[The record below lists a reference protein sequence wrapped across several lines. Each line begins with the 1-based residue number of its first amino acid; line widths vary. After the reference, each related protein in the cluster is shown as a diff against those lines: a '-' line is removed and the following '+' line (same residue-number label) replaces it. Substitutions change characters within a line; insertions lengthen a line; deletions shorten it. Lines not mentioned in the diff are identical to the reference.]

1 MQEFMVEPLH
11 IGSHV
16 LVQGLVSK
24 AHLNGKHGF
33 VYGQRGDDRWLVAL
47 CEMDCDPSNNTVG
60 VVSSANLQPLA
71 WFEGLKVIPV
81 GDSSAALTLLDIEDS
96 TFRASLPISGCLISH
111 WKRIKY
117 VLLSLIY

>member
-33 VYGQRGDDRWLVAL
+33 VYGQRGDDRWLVES
-47 CEMDCDPSNNTVG
+47 CS
-60 VVSSANLQPLA
+60 
-71 WFEGLKVIPV
+71 IV
-81 GDSSAALTLLDIEDS
+81 GDGLRSKQQHGGCRQFRKS
-96 TFRASLPISGCLISH
+96 TTACIIRRAESH
-111 WKRIKY
+111 TGRR
-117 VLLSLIY
+117 L